1 MSRLL
6 HAAWALAC
14 GVLPL
19 AACVSV
25 ELGNE
30 SGQHSQYRLADLAA
44 PSAHAER
51 TVPRSL
57 VVAALP
63 SNGIGDTF
71 SLAYSRSPQQRSL
84 YQYAS
89 WAERPSSRIV
99 HLLVRRID
107 ARNAF
112 ASVAELGH
120 GVGGE
125 LRLNVTV
132 DELVH
137 DTAAAVGRLQ
147 VTAELVDRTGRTL
160 VARRRFE
167 AAAPVSQE
175 NAAGAVDAL
184 SRALTGVL
192 DQLVPWVEA
201 SAGRPPA
208 TAAR

>member
-1 MSRLL
+1 MRRLL
-6 HAAWALAC
+6 HAAPALAC
-14 GVLPL
+14 GVLL

-25 ELGNE
+25 ELGND
-30 SGQHSQYRLADLAA
+30 SGQQSQYRLADLAA
-44 PSAHAER
+44 APAHAER
-51 TVPRSL
+51 TVPRAL

-71 SLAYSRSPQQRSL
+71 SLAYSRSPQQRAL

-112 ASVAELGH
+112 VSVAELGH
-120 GVGGE
+120 GVGGD

-147 VTAELVDRTGRTL
+147 LTAELVDRAGRTL
-160 VARRRFE
+160 LARRRFE
-167 AAAPVSQE
+167 AAAPVTQE

-192 DQLVPWVEA
+192 DQLVPWLEA